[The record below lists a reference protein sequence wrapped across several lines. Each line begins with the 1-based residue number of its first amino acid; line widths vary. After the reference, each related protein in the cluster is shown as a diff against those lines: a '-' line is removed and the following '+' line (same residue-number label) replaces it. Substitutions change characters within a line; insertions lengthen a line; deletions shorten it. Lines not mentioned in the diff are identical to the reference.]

1 MNVDR
6 IVEVVK
12 LLNDEHL
19 DRIESMASPLPS
31 TSYETPWTATISAY
45 DATIDF
51 FGSTMWD
58 SENGGDLDDE
68 AVEEIRREADAFAR
82 YAALWVRKEEN
93 SAETEAGS
101 SNAAKPGLDLTS
113 LSPSRWMEEE
123 L

>member
-6 IVEVVK
+6 IVEVVN

-19 DRIESMASPLPS
+19 DRIENMVEPLPS
-31 TSYETPWTATISAY
+31 TSYETPWTATIAPYYSS
-45 DATIDF
+45 IDF

-58 SENGGDLDDE
+58 SEDGDIDDE
-68 AVEEIRREADAFAR
+68 AVEEIRRGADTFAR

-93 SAETEAGS
+93 SAETEEVSG
-101 SNAAKPGLDLTS
+101 NEAKPGLDLES
-113 LSPSRWMEEE
+113 LPPSRWMEED